1 MTFVLSLLN
10 SIHQMKSALVTG
22 ANKGI
27 GLEVAR
33 LLAQNDFYVY
43 IGSRTL
49 ENGAAAVA
57 KLKADG
63 LDQVEAIRLDVTD
76 PASVQAARAAIGAK
90 TAVLDV
96 LVNNAGISGGAPQT
110 ALTATLDQFSAVYAT
125 NVFGVAS
132 VTQAFID
139 LLRKSAAPRI
149 VNVSSAMASLTL
161 AADLTST
168 NYPVRYAVYQ
178 SSKSALNMYTLQ
190 LAYELRDTAFKVNAV
205 CPGYT
210 KTDFTGHQG
219 TSTVEEA
226 GQRIAK
232 YALLDS
238 DGPTGK
244 FVSEE
249 YFPEPA
255 SCPW

>member
-1 MTFVLSLLN
+1 
-10 SIHQMKSALVTG
+10 MKIALVTG

-27 GLEVAR
+27 GFEVAR
-33 LLAQNDFYVY
+33 QLAQNGFFVY
-43 IGSRTL
+43 LGSRNL
-49 ENGAAAVA
+49 ESGSAAVE

-63 LDQVEAIRLDVTD
+63 ISNIEAIQLDVTD
-76 PASVQAARAAIGAK
+76 EGSISAARAAIGKK
-90 TAVLDV
+90 TEVLDV
-96 LVNNAGISGGAPQT
+96 LVNNAGISGGFPQS
-110 ALTATLDQFSAVYAT
+110 ALDATIDQFKTVYET
-125 NVFGVAS
+125 NVFGVVS

-139 LLRKSAAPRI
+139 LLKKSPEPRI
-149 VNVSSAMASLTL
+149 VNVTSAMASLTL
-161 AADLTST
+161 TADPSVPFYDNKL
-168 NYPVRYAVYQ
+168 AVYQ
-178 SSKSALNMYTLQ
+178 SSKSALNMYTVN
-190 LAYELRDTAFKVNAV
+190 LAYELRDLPFKVNMV

-232 YALLDS
+232 YALIGQ

-244 FVSEE
+244 FISEE

>member
-1 MTFVLSLLN
+1 
-10 SIHQMKSALVTG
+10 MKTALVTG

-27 GLEVAR
+27 GLEVVR
-33 LLAQNDFYVY
+33 QLAQNGFFVY
-43 IGSRTL
+43 LGCRNPES
-49 ENGAAAVA
+49 GMAAVE

-63 LDQVEAIRLDVTD
+63 IGNIEAVQLEVTNQE
-76 PASVQAARAAIGAK
+76 SINTARETIGKK
-90 TAVLDV
+90 TEVLDV
-96 LVNNAGISGGAPQT
+96 LVNNAGISGGFPQS
-110 ALTATLDQFSAVYAT
+110 ALDATIDQFRTVYET
-125 NVFGVAS
+125 NVFGVVG

-139 LLRKSAAPRI
+139 LLKKSPEPRI
-149 VNVSSAMASLTL
+149 VNVSTAMASLTL
-161 AADLTST
+161 AADPSVPGYD
-168 NYPVRYAVYQ
+168 NKMAIYQ
-178 SSKSALNMYTLQ
+178 SSKSALNMYTVN
-190 LAYELRDTAFKVNAV
+190 LAYELRNMPFKVNMV

-232 YALLDS
+232 YALIGQ

-244 FVSEE
+244 YISEE

>member
-1 MTFVLSLLN
+1 
-10 SIHQMKSALVTG
+10 MKTALVTG

-33 LLAQNDFYVY
+33 QLAQNGFFVY
-43 IGSRTL
+43 LGSRNL
-49 ENGAAAVA
+49 ESGSAAVE
-57 KLKADG
+57 KLKIEG
-63 LDQVEAIRLDVTD
+63 ISNIEAIQLDVTD
-76 PASVQAARAAIGAK
+76 QGSINTARITIGKK
-90 TAVLDV
+90 TEVLDV
-96 LVNNAGISGGAPQT
+96 LVNNAGISGGFPQS
-110 ALTATLDQFSAVYAT
+110 ALDATIDQFKTVYAT
-125 NVFGVAS
+125 NVFGVVS

-139 LLRKSAAPRI
+139 LLKKSPEPRI
-149 VNVSSAMASLTL
+149 VNVSTSMASLTL
-161 AADLTST
+161 AADPSVPGYD
-168 NYPVRYAVYQ
+168 NKMAVYQ
-178 SSKSALNMYTLQ
+178 SSKSALNMYTIN
-190 LAYELRDTAFKVNAV
+190 LAYNLRDLPFKVNMV

-232 YALLDS
+232 YALIGQ

-244 FVSEE
+244 FISEE

>member
-1 MTFVLSLLN
+1 
-10 SIHQMKSALVTG
+10 MKTALVTG

-27 GLEVAR
+27 GYQVAR
-33 LLAQNDFYVY
+33 QLAQNGFFVY
-43 IGSRTL
+43 LGSRSL
-49 ENGAAAVA
+49 ESGLAAVQ
-57 KLKADG
+57 KLKAEG
-63 LDQVEAIRLDVTD
+63 FENVEAIQLEVTD
-76 PASVQAARAAIGAK
+76 PQSVKAAATTIGQK

-96 LVNNAGISGGAPQT
+96 LVNNAGISGGFPQS
-110 ALTATLDQFSAVYAT
+110 ALDASIDQFRTVYET
-125 NVFGVAS
+125 NVFGVVS
-132 VTQAFID
+132 VTQAFIN
-139 LLRKSAAPRI
+139 LLKKSPEPRI
-149 VNVSSAMASLTL
+149 VNVTSAMASLSL
-161 AADLTST
+161 AADPSVPGYH
-168 NYPVRYAVYQ
+168 NKMAVYQ
-178 SSKSALNMYTLQ
+178 SSKSALNMYTVN
-190 LAYELRDTAFKVNAV
+190 LAYELRDTPFKVNMV

-232 YALLDS
+232 YALIGQ

-244 FVSEE
+244 YISEE